1 MRLPSLPGLVF
12 LALIAFL
19 VLPSAAVFWTD
30 WLWYIETG
38 YLPVFQKSLRAQ
50 GLTFGASFAFAF
62 GFLYG
67 NLRLARASFR
77 QPQLVLGATV
87 DGRPVIVESRRIER
101 LALYGSLVV
110 ALLTALSMAGAWLQ
124 FLQFT
129 YGVPFGHTDP
139 IFGRDIS
146 FYVVRFPVWDDL
158 QARLFMLT
166 LLALVSSFAV
176 YLISGNVLLE
186 SRWGFAL
193 WPRVEFRPRV
203 RLHLA
208 LLVALLLLLL
218 AFGTWL
224 EGPRMLLTDSDVLFG
239 AGYADIHARLPIL
252 RVKFVI
258 LIGAAVLAALHA
270 VMARRWLL
278 PLGLALYAATV
289 VGGGIYAGVVQRF
302 VVTPNEMIK
311 EQPFLI
317 HNIAATRRAFGVD
330 DVVEREMSGDAELT
344 KEAISAHSET
354 IENVRLWDHQPLLQT
369 FGQVQ
374 EIRTYYDF
382 HSVDNDRYV
391 IDGRYRQVMLSARE
405 LNTESLPNPTWV
417 NERLTFTHGYGL
429 TLGPVNE
436 ATREGLPVLFIKDLP
451 PVSSVDLRVDEP
463 SLYYGELS
471 SDYVL
476 VRSREPEFHYPRGE
490 DNVTSVYKGT
500 GGVQVGGFLR
510 RLAFAVRFKATNLLV
525 TAQITPES
533 RVLFHR
539 RIDDR
544 VRTIAP
550 FLTYDKDPYL
560 VIHDGRLFWMQDAYT
575 TTTNYPYSTPA
586 RGRRAES
593 INDINYI
600 RNSVKVVTDAYNGTT
615 VFYLADPNDP
625 LAATMARVFPTL
637 FKPLGEMPQGL
648 REHIRYPEDIFDLQ
662 AHVYATYHMTNPGVF
677 YNKEDQWEVP
687 SLESAPAADARARTA
702 VPMEPYYT
710 VMRLPGE
717 RRAEF
722 IQMLP
727 FTPRLKDN
735 LSAWMVARSDG
746 EHYGKLMVFQF
757 PKQNLVYGPR
767 QVVARISQDEVIS
780 PQITLWSQQ
789 GSTVIQGTLLVIPI
803 EESLLYVQ
811 PLYLRAANGRIPEL
825 KRVIVAYKDKRRD
838 RIVMAETLSDALAQ
852 VFTDSPRAGDTP
864 AEPEDPATP
873 PAPGAPKAA
882 PPAPLQ
888 PLQPLRPGA
897 TCAELAAQARSHSTR
912 MDLALRDLNFTQF
925 GQEWE
930 KLKQGHEAM
939 RTAPGC
945 ASVAPAAPRPPR
957 D

>member
-1 MRLPSLPGLVF
+1 MRPRSLPGFVF

-19 VLPSAAVFWTD
+19 ILPSAAVFWTD
-30 WLWYIETG
+30 WLWFAETG
-38 YLPVFQKSLRAQ
+38 YLPVFEKTLRAQ
-50 GLTFGASFAFAF
+50 ATTFIASFAVAFA
-62 GFLYG
+62 FLYG

-87 DGRPVIVESRRIER
+87 DGRPVIVESRRIDR
-101 LALYGSLVV
+101 LALYGSLIV
-110 ALLTALSMAGAWLQ
+110 AMLTALSMAGTWLE
-124 FLQFT
+124 FLQFA
-129 YGVPFGHTDP
+129 YAVPFGHTDP

-146 FYVVRFPVWDDL
+146 FYVFRFPVWDDL

-166 LLALVSSFAV
+166 LLALIASFAV

-193 WPRVEFRPRV
+193 WPRVEFQPRV

-224 EGPRMLLTDSDVLFG
+224 EGPRMLMTDSDVLFG
-239 AGYADIHARLPIL
+239 AGYADIHARLPFL

-258 LIGAAVLAALHA
+258 LIVAAVLAALHA

-278 PLGLALYAATV
+278 PLGLGVYAATV
-289 VGGGIYAGVVQRF
+289 IAGGLYAGIVQRF
-302 VVTPNEMIK
+302 IVTPDEMIK

-330 DVVEREMSGDAELT
+330 HVVERELSGDAELT

-369 FGQVQ
+369 FGQLQ

-382 HSVDNDRYV
+382 NSVDNDRYV

-405 LNTESLPNPTWV
+405 MDTESLPNATWV

-463 SLYYGELS
+463 SLYYSELS

-490 DNVTSVYKGT
+490 DNVMSVYKGT
-500 GGVQVGGFLR
+500 GGVPVGGFLR
-510 RLAFAVRFKATNLLV
+510 RLAFAARFKATNLLV
-525 TAQITPES
+525 TAQITPDS

-550 FLTYDKDPYL
+550 FLTYDRDPYL
-560 VIHDGRLFWMQDAYT
+560 VINDGRLFWMQDAYT
-575 TTTNYPYSTPA
+575 TTRNYPYSTPA
-586 RGRRAES
+586 QGRRAEAVE
-593 INDINYI
+593 DVNYI

-615 VFYLADPNDP
+615 VFYLADAADP
-625 LAATMARVFPTL
+625 LAATLARVFPTL
-637 FKPLGEMPQGL
+637 LKPLHEMPQGL

-687 SLESAPAADARARTA
+687 SLESAPVADARARTGA
-702 VPMEPYYT
+702 PMEPYYT

-717 RRAEF
+717 PQPEF

-727 FTPRLKDN
+727 FTPRLKEN

-746 EHYGKLMVFQF
+746 ENYGKLMVFQF

-767 QVVARISQDEVIS
+767 QVVARITQDEVIS
-780 PQITLWSQQ
+780 QQVTLWSQA

-825 KRVIVAYKDKRRD
+825 KRVIVAYKDQKRD
-838 RIVMAETLSDALAQ
+838 RIVMRETLADALAD
-852 VFTDSPRAGDTP
+852 VFSSEATDRMPSAGD
-864 AEPEDPATP
+864 EPD
-873 PAPGAPKAA
+873 AA
-882 PPAPLQ
+882 PPAAAGTAPAATA
-888 PLQPLRPGA
+888 PPPPVRPGS
-897 TCAELAAQARSHSTR
+897 TCAELNSQMLTAIERADRAIRDGNFALYGEEYKKLR
-912 MDLALRDLNFTQF
+912 PLA
-925 GQEWE
+925 
-930 KLKQGHEAM
+930 EAM
-939 RTAPGC
+939 K
-945 ASVAPAAPRPPR
+945 AACR
-957 D
+957 

>member
-1 MRLPSLPGLVF
+1 MRLPSLPGFVF

-19 VLPSAAVFWTD
+19 VLPSTAVFWTD

-38 YLPVFQKSLRAQ
+38 YLPVFQKTLRAQ
-50 GLTFGASFAFAF
+50 ALTFGVSFALAFA
-62 GFLYG
+62 FLYG
-67 NLRLARASFR
+67 NLRIARASFR
-77 QPQLVLGATV
+77 QPQLVLGATI

-101 LALYGSLVV
+101 LALYGSLLV
-110 ALLTALSMAGAWLQ
+110 AMLTALSMAGSWLQ
-124 FLQFT
+124 FLEFVHA
-129 YGVPFGHTDP
+129 VPFGHADP

-146 FYVVRFPVWDDL
+146 FYVFRFPVWDDL

-166 LLALVSSFAV
+166 LLALAGSFAV
-176 YLISGNVLLE
+176 YLISGNVVLE

-193 WPRVEFRPRV
+193 WPRVDFRPRV

-208 LLVALLLLLL
+208 LLISLLLLLL

-224 EGPRMLLTDSDVLFG
+224 EGPRMLMTDSDVLFG
-239 AGYADIHARLPIL
+239 AGYADIHARLPLL
-252 RVKFVI
+252 RVKFII
-258 LIGAAVLAALHA
+258 LIGAAALAALHA

-278 PLGLALYAATV
+278 PLGLGLYAAIV
-289 VGGGIYAGVVQRF
+289 VGGGLYAGIVQRF

-330 DVVEREMSGDAELT
+330 DVIERELSGDAELT
-344 KEAISAHSET
+344 KEAINAHRET

-382 HSVDNDRYV
+382 NSVDNDRYV
-391 IDGRYRQVMLSARE
+391 INGRYRQVMLSARE
-405 LNTESLPNPTWV
+405 MNTESLPNPTWV
-417 NERLTFTHGYGL
+417 NERLTFTHGYGVA
-429 TLGPVNE
+429 LGPVNE

-451 PVSSVDLRVDEP
+451 PVSTVDLNVEEP

-490 DNVTSVYKGT
+490 DNVTSVYNGT
-500 GGVQVGGFLR
+500 GGVPVGGFLR
-510 RLAFAVRFKATNLLV
+510 RLAFAARFQATNLLV

-544 VRTIAP
+544 VRAIAP

-560 VIHDGRLFWMQDAYT
+560 VISEGRLFWMQDAYT
-575 TTTNYPYSTPA
+575 STGNYPYSTPVV
-586 RGRRAES
+586 GRRSDAQDEV
-593 INDINYI
+593 NYI
-600 RNSVKVVTDAYNGTT
+600 RNSVKVVIDAYNGTT
-615 VFYLADPNDP
+615 TFYLADQQDP
-625 LAATMARVFPTL
+625 LAATIARVFPTL
-637 FKPLGEMPQGL
+637 FKPMSDMPQGL

-662 AHVYATYHMTNPGVF
+662 AQVYATYHMTNPGVF

-687 SLESAPAADARARTA
+687 SLEAASAADPRARTA
-702 VPMEPYYT
+702 APMEPYYT

-717 RRAEF
+717 QRAEF

-746 EHYGKLMVFQF
+746 DNYGKLMVFQF
-757 PKQNLVYGPR
+757 PKQNLVYGPK

-825 KRVIVAYKDKRRD
+825 KRVIVAYKDQKRD
-838 RIVMAETLSDALAQ
+838 RIVMAETLTDALAQ
-852 VFTDSPRAGDTP
+852 VFSNEPVRPRPAGS
-864 AEPEDPATP
+864 EPEDVLP
-873 PAPGAPKAA
+873 PAADAPAPSPQPAA
-882 PPAPLQ
+882 PA
-888 PLQPLRPGA
+888 GA
-897 TCAELAAQARSHSTR
+897 TLEELAAQAQAHMTR
-912 MDLALRDLNFTQF
+912 ADAARRDGNWALY
-925 GQEWE
+925 GQEQE
-930 KLKQGHEAM
+930 RLRAVIQAM
-939 RTAPGC
+939 
-945 ASVAPAAPRPPR
+945 VKAAGTPPRPPR

>member
-1 MRLPSLPGLVF
+1 VRSPSLPGALF

-38 YLPVFQKSLRAQ
+38 YLSIFQKTIRSQA
-50 GLTFGASFAFAF
+50 LTLVASFAIAFA
-62 GFLYG
+62 FLYG

-77 QPQLVLGATV
+77 QPQLVLGATI
-87 DGRPVIVESRRIER
+87 DGRPVIVESRRIDR
-101 LALYGSLVV
+101 IALYGSLVI
-110 ALLTALSMAGAWLQ
+110 ATLTALSTTGAWLD
-124 FLQFT
+124 FLKFAHA
-129 YGVPFGHTDP
+129 VPFGEVDP

-146 FYVVRFPVWDDL
+146 FYVFRFPVLDDL

-166 LLALVSSFAV
+166 LLALAGSFAV

-193 WPRVEFRPRV
+193 WPRVDFRPRV

-208 LLVALLLLLL
+208 LLVSLLLLLL

-224 EGPRMLLTDSDVLFG
+224 DGPRMLVTDSDVLFG

-252 RVKFVI
+252 RVKLVI
-258 LIGAAVLAALHA
+258 LLAAAAMAALHA

-278 PLGLALYAATV
+278 PLGLGAYAVALLAGGLYA
-289 VGGGIYAGVVQRF
+289 GLVQRF
-302 VVTPNEMIK
+302 IVTPDEQIK

-317 HNIAATRRAFGVD
+317 HNIASTRRAFGVD
-330 DVVEREMSGDAELT
+330 QVQERELSGDAELT
-344 KEAISAHSET
+344 RDAINAHRDT
-354 IENVRLWDHQPLLQT
+354 IDNVRLWDHQPLLQT

-382 HSVDNDRYV
+382 NSVDNDRYV
-391 IDGRYRQVMLSARE
+391 INGRYRQVMLSARE
-405 LNTESLPNPTWV
+405 LNTDSLPNPTWV

-451 PVSSVDLRVDEP
+451 PVSSVDLHVDEP

-476 VRSREPEFHYPRGE
+476 VRSKEPEFHYPRGE
-490 DNVTSVYKGT
+490 DNVMSVYNGT
-500 GGVQVGGFLR
+500 GGVPVGGFLR
-510 RLAFAVRFKATNLLV
+510 RLAFAARFKATNLLV

-539 RIDDR
+539 RIDER

-560 VIHDGRLFWMQDAYT
+560 VIHDGRLFWMHDAYT
-575 TTTNYPYSTPA
+575 TTRNYPYSTPA
-586 RGRRAES
+586 RPRRRDS
-593 INDINYI
+593 ISDVNYI
-600 RNSVKVVTDAYNGTT
+600 RNSVKTVIDAYNGTT
-615 VFYLADPNDP
+615 TFYLADPADP
-625 LAATMARVFPTL
+625 LAATLARVFPAL
-637 FKPLGEMPQGL
+637 LKPMAEMPEGL
-648 REHIRYPEDIFDLQ
+648 RAHVRYPEDIFDLQ

-687 SLESAPAADARARTA
+687 ALDSAPVPDARGRSAA
-702 VPMEPYYT
+702 PMEPYYT

-717 RRAEF
+717 ERAEF

-746 EHYGKLMVFQF
+746 EHYGQLMVFQF

-767 QVVARISQDEVIS
+767 QVVARIAQDEIIS
-780 PQITLWSQQ
+780 PQITLWNQQ

-811 PLYLRAANGRIPEL
+811 PLYLRAAGGRIPEL
-825 KRVIVAYKDKRRD
+825 KRVIVAYKDQRRD
-838 RIVMAETLSDALAQ
+838 RIVMAETLNDALAQ
-852 VFTDSPRAGDTP
+852 VFSTAPSSRAQRPDVEEEVET
-864 AEPEDPATP
+864 ADV
-873 PAPGAPKAA
+873 APGTEAAA
-882 PPAPLQ
+882 PGV
-888 PLQPLRPGA
+888 RPGA
-897 TCAELAAQARSHSTR
+897 TLAQLAAQASAHMARAEQAQR
-912 MDLALRDLNFTQF
+912 AGNWALY
-925 GQEWE
+925 GQEME
-930 KLKQGHEAM
+930 RLKKVIEAM
-939 RTAPGC
+939 LAAGGT
-945 ASVAPAAPRPPR
+945 PAR
-957 D
+957 